1 MDLYYGIASVPVD
14 GRSGAELIAV
24 ADDRLYECR
33 EQRAFL
39 GGDRR
44 RHPRFAFRRMRL
56 RLLARGRSLTASV
69 VNVSYSGLAFQAR
82 GHSVPPRS
90 QAEISHTGAERP
102 RPILIR
108 VAHAARLPGGRL
120 RVGCRV
126 LPSRQSLVANR

>member
-24 ADDRLYECR
+24 TDDRLYECR

-90 QAEISHTGAERP
+90 QAEISHARSAFASRTPRACREGGYEWGA
-102 RPILIR
+102 
-108 VAHAARLPGGRL
+108 GYSQ
-120 RVGCRV
+120 VG
-126 LPSRQSLVANR
+126 SR